1 MRTLVLLI
9 AFLALP
15 AASAQAADSWF
26 VVPVSAANDGS
37 GSAVSAS
44 FAGAAPDGSAV
55 YFATTEQLVPEDTDS
70 AVDVYIRRGSKLELA
85 SGPAPGAPDSG
96 DSGVQVRGV
105 SADGSTVVFMT
116 TDSLSPD
123 DTNDGVID
131 IYEHSGGVTR
141 LVSKKDPATPPPF
154 IPFAF
159 FSPLVSISADGRRAA
174 FLTDQQLLPSDGD
187 SSNDVYVYDRES
199 DSVTLASGASSSS
212 GVGLAR
218 LGGDHV
224 YMETT
229 ESLVSA
235 DTDAASDIYRYDIAS
250 DKIVLATPGTSQT
263 PVFAGISA
271 DGTHLFYRTDESVT
285 GDDVDG
291 GYRDVYQYA
300 NGQTALVSV
309 ADGFDQGPNTSDF
322 QKASADGS
330 VVYFTTADQLTDKD
344 TDGGTDD
351 IYERTADGSVS
362 LVSTGPAETLTFF
375 NAVFSDITPDG
386 KTAFFYTSQD
396 LTADD
401 TDGGALDAYMR
412 TGTTTTRIS
421 AGPMN
426 DKTFDDAAFAGYAQD
441 LSSLFFQT
449 SAQMASADA
458 DTRDDFYARR
468 GSQTS
473 LVTPTLG
480 PCTLQPSFRCEPEW
494 HGNSADGHRVWLQS
508 DEQLHSSDGDGGTT
522 DVYESRLAVPGNV
535 TLASSA
541 LAMAPG
547 DAAQPLDPNL
557 GANDPY
563 DDVFGATVRIASG
576 FDPGHDEL
584 AYGGT
589 PGIGGSITGDTLTLS
604 GRASDADYRAAL
616 RSVTFRSTSEGTR
629 TIEMTIENGAGPGP
643 AASRRVEVSAP
654 KHDEPPPGE
663 QPPGG
668 NPPPAKRAP
677 RIAIGDSGAWRSH
690 LGARRLFRVPGLRF
704 HCPAAAASAC
714 HARVHA
720 GSVAF
725 ARFDVAPGAR
735 RSGVRRPP
743 RGAADRAA
751 PRGRIRLRAGARFTL
766 AGSRPAA
773 AGKRFLLLRGR
784 VPRSGSRHGL

>member
-1 MRTLVLLI
+1 VRALLVLI

-15 AASAQAADSWF
+15 VASAEAADSWF
-26 VVPVSAANDGS
+26 VVPVSAANDGT

-44 FAGAAPDGSAV
+44 FVGGAPDGSAV
-55 YFATTEQLVPEDTDS
+55 YFATTEQLLPEDTDG

-96 DSGVQVRGV
+96 ASGVQVRGV
-105 SADGSTVVFMT
+105 SADGSTLVFMT

-123 DTNDGVID
+123 DTNDGAID
-131 IYEHSGGVTR
+131 VYEHTGGVTR

-159 FSPLVSISADGRRAA
+159 YSPLVSISADGRRVA
-174 FLTDQQLLPSDGD
+174 FLTDQQLLPNDSDN
-187 SSNDVYVYDRES
+187 SNDVYVYDRET

-229 ESLVSA
+229 ESLVPA
-235 DTDAASDIYRYDIAS
+235 DTDSSSDVYRYDIAT

-330 VVYFTTADQLTDKD
+330 VVYFTTADQLTDED

-351 IYERTADGSVS
+351 IYKRTADGSVS

-386 KTAFFYTSQD
+386 KRAFFYTSQD

-412 TGTTTTRIS
+412 AGTTTTRIS
-421 AGPMN
+421 TGPMN
-426 DKTFDDAAFAGYAQD
+426 DQSFDDAAFAGYAQD

-449 SAQMASADA
+449 SAQMASADG

-473 LVTPTLG
+473 LVTPTVG

-522 DVYESRLAVPGNV
+522 DVYESRLAAPGHV
-535 TLASSA
+535 TLASSSA
-541 LAMAPG
+541 LTMAPG
-547 DAAQPLDPNL
+547 DAAQPVDPNL
-557 GANDPY
+557 DASDPY
-563 DDVFGATVRIASG
+563 DDVFGAKARIASG

-584 AYGGT
+584 AYGGA
-589 PGIGGSITGDTLTLS
+589 PGITGSISGDTLTLS

-616 RSVTFRSTSEGTR
+616 RSVTFRSSSEGTR
-629 TIEMTIENGAGPGP
+629 TIEMTIDNGSGPGAP
-643 AASRRVEVSAP
+643 SSRDVVVAAP
-654 KHDEPPPGE
+654 KHDEPPVQ
-663 QPPGG
+663 QPPGS
-668 NPPPAKRAP
+668 NPPPKRVL
-677 RIAIGDSGAWRSH
+677 RLGISDDGAWIAH
-690 LGARRLFRVPGLRF
+690 LLAHRLVRVPGLAF

-714 HARVHA
+714 RVRVHV

-725 ARFDVAPGAR
+725 GTFSVQAGKR
-735 RSGVRRPP
+735 RAAVVRIS
-743 RGAADRAA
+743 RGAARRA
-751 PRGRIRLRAGARFTL
+751 RKEGRLRLRAGARFTL
-766 AGSRPAA
+766 AGSKPAT
-773 AGKRFLLLRGR
+773 AGKRFLLLASRGR
-784 VPRSGSRHGL
+784 SGRRHSL

>member
-1 MRTLVLLI
+1 
-9 AFLALP
+9 
-15 AASAQAADSWF
+15 
-26 VVPVSAANDGS
+26 
-37 GSAVSAS
+37 
-44 FAGAAPDGSAV
+44 
-55 YFATTEQLVPEDTDS
+55 
-70 AVDVYIRRGSKLELA
+70 
-85 SGPAPGAPDSG
+85 
-96 DSGVQVRGV
+96 
-105 SADGSTVVFMT
+105 MT

-131 IYEHSGGVTR
+131 VYEHTGGVTR

-159 FSPLVSISADGRRAA
+159 YSPLVSISADGRRVA
-174 FLTDQQLLPSDGD
+174 FLTDQQLVQEDSDN
-187 SSNDVYVYDRES
+187 SNDVYVYDRET
-199 DSVTLASGASSSS
+199 DAVTLASGASSSR

-229 ESLVSA
+229 ESLVPA
-235 DTDAASDIYRYDIAS
+235 DTDSASDIYRYDIAT

-263 PVFAGISA
+263 PVFGGISA
-271 DGTHLFYRTDESVT
+271 DGTHLYYKTDESVT

-309 ADGFDQGPNTSDF
+309 ADGFDQGPNDSDF

-330 VVYFTTADQLTDKD
+330 VVYFTTGDQLTDDD

-351 IYERTADGSVS
+351 IYKRTADGTVS

-421 AGPMN
+421 TGPMN
-426 DKTFDDAAFAGYAQD
+426 DQSFDDAAFAGYAKD
-441 LSSLFFQT
+441 FSSLFFQT

-468 GSQTS
+468 GTQTS

-522 DVYESRLAVPGNV
+522 DVYESRLAVPGHV

-541 LAMAPG
+541 LAVAPG
-547 DAAQPLDPNL
+547 DAAQPVDPNL
-557 GANDPY
+557 DASDPY
-563 DDVFGATVRIASG
+563 DDVFGATVRIGSG
-576 FDPGHDEL
+576 FDAAHDEL

-589 PGIGGSITGDTLTLS
+589 PGITGSINGDTLTLS
-604 GRASDADYRAAL
+604 GRASDAEYRAAL
-616 RSVTFRSTSEGTR
+616 RSVTFRSTTEGAR
-629 TIEMTIENGAGPGP
+629 TVEMTIDNGAGPGEP
-643 AASRRVEVSAP
+643 ASRVIDVRAP
-654 KHDEPPPGE
+654 RHEEPPPVQQ
-663 QPPGG
+663 QPP
-668 NPPPAKRAP
+668 PKRAL
-677 RIAIGDSGAWRSH
+677 RLHIGDDGSWTTH
-690 LGARRLFRVPGLRF
+690 LRAHRLFRVPGLAF
-704 HCPAAAASAC
+704 HCPAAARSAC
-714 HARVHA
+714 RARVHV
-720 GSVAF
+720 GTIAF
-725 ARFDVAPGAR
+725 ATFGVPAGEKREAVLRLPRRAAR
-735 RSGVRRPP
+735 RARTQ
-743 RGAADRAA
+743 
-751 PRGRIRLRAGARFTL
+751 GRIRLRAGAGFTL
-766 AGSRPAA
+766 AGSKPASA
-773 AGKRFLLLRGR
+773 SKRFLLLAPR
-784 VPRSGSRHGL
+784 PRSGRRHSL